1 MSETASEEVKTTSA
15 VTTANADSPK
25 TVKDKQGRD
34 VVLIPQPTDDPE
46 DPLVCCST
54 QIIESRTF

>member
-1 MSETASEEVKTTSA
+1 MSETASEEVKTTLA

-25 TVKDKQGRD
+25 VVKDKQGRD

-46 DPLVCCST
+46 DPLV
-54 QIIESRTF
+54 R